1 MPKTCL
7 VCDSWT
13 LYVLV
18 AQRFR
23 QNLRVVVSDGK
34 KKKADSE
41 DLTLPKKAQT
51 HWPVQVSPIQPKRSQ
66 KMALCTQNGE
76 ELETFGEHC

>member
-1 MPKTCL
+1 M
-7 VCDSWT
+7 
-13 LYVLV
+13 YVLV

-23 QNLRVVVSDGK
+23 QNLLVVVSDE
-34 KKKADSE
+34 KKKAALE
-41 DLTLPKKAQT
+41 DLTLPKKVQT
-51 HWPVQVSPIQPKRSQ
+51 HWPVQVSPVQPKRNQ

>member
-1 MPKTCL
+1 MTCL

-23 QNLRVVVSDGK
+23 QNLLVVVSDGK
-34 KKKADSE
+34 KKKKSRFGGSHTSKEGSD
-41 DLTLPKKAQT
+41 TLASSRQSHPTQKK
-51 HWPVQVSPIQPKRSQ
+51 PE
-66 KMALCTQNGE
+66 NGSVYPE
-76 ELETFGEHC
+76 WGRTRNIW